1 MLNYPPYTTETTP
14 TSINPGKT
22 IMIAVLA
29 ENTDDLVDP
38 PEDTYDVTVLDGF
51 YDYDSDYPL
60 SVVADSW
67 SYGGFF
73 PGEDLQY

>member
-1 MLNYPPYTTETTP
+1 
-14 TSINPGKT
+14 
-22 IMIAVLA
+22 MIAVLA

-38 PEDTYDVTVLDGF
+38 PEDTYDVTILDGF